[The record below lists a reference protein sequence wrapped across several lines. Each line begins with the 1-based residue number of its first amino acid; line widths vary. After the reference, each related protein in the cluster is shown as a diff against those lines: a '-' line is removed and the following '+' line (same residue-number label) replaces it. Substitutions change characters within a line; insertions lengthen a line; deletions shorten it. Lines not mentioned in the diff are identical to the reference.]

1 MNRKN
6 NFRYNH
12 YITFFKWNISNKRNT
27 YILWCCVVEEVK
39 LAENN
44 FVVFFQIVDSSKIKP
59 SFNIPKK
66 KYKNFYFDP
75 ANKRTKVSTFVIFFK
90 HFIHLETCTS
100 FIWKKTCI
108 VHKKAPYISTKIC
121 LKKKILQRRRKTS
134 TLVVFLKQIIN
145 LAKPSFMTEKKTNIC
160 YILQTIDSSEIKPLF
175 NKPRNKYKN
184 TLIWQT
190 EEQK

>member
-1 MNRKN
+1 
-6 NFRYNH
+6 
-12 YITFFKWNISNKRNT
+12 
-27 YILWCCVVEEVK
+27 
-39 LAENN
+39 
-44 FVVFFQIVDSSKIKP
+44 
-59 SFNIPKK
+59 
-66 KYKNFYFDP
+66 
-75 ANKRTKVSTFVIFFK
+75 
-90 HFIHLETCTS
+90 
-100 FIWKKTCI
+100 
-108 VHKKAPYISTKIC
+108 